1 MLIPLPP
8 MGPVWRLIRGEK
20 DSCHRCG
27 KEIVDYPAMGTVVDF
42 QFRPQEKYCWDCY
55 RYIQPFV
62 DEIGPSEND
71 PFQPVTKPAIP

>member
-1 MLIPLPP
+1 
-8 MGPVWRLIRGEK
+8 
-20 DSCHRCG
+20 
-27 KEIVDYPAMGTVVDF
+27 MGTVVDF